1 MPKLL
6 VGAPFVPLSRR
17 SALFACVCSCFAG
30 PARVLAFSDSHFW
43 DKEDPSA
50 WTPDQVSQLTT
61 DSPWAKQVTADLN
74 ENNSSGPTS
83 TTRMGGRGGRRGGVA
98 GGGSSPSNLPKF
110 KAVIRWASATPIRT
124 ALKLKFPD
132 SLAGHYVISV
142 SGVPIMSPPSAG
154 EDENTKPGNDP
165 FAGLKE
171 QTSLQLKRGEPI
183 EPGVAYE
190 DPSDTSTIYFGFL
203 PQLARVTEA
212 KTATFSMNTGPLAVK
227 AKFNISEMKY
237 RGELAV

>member
-1 MPKLL
+1 MAELMVSSSPTL
-6 VGAPFVPLSRR
+6 LSRR
-17 SALFACVCSCFAG
+17 SALLVFLCSCSVN
-30 PARVLAFSDSHFW
+30 PARVLAFGDSHFW

-50 WTPDQVSQLTT
+50 WTPDQVTQLTT
-61 DSPWAKQVTADLN
+61 DSPWAKQVSADLN
-74 ENNSSGPTS
+74 DNTSGGPANAP
-83 TTRMGGRGGRRGGVA
+83 RMGGRGGRRGTA
-98 GGGSSPSNLPKF
+98 GGAGSTSPNVPRF
-110 KAVIRWASATPIRT
+110 KAVVRWASAAPIRT
-124 ALKLKFPD
+124 ALKLKFPE
-132 SLAGHYVISV
+132 SLSGHYVISV
-142 SGVPIMSPPSAG
+142 SGVPIMSPPPA
-154 EDENTKPGNDP
+154 DENAGGKPGTDP

-212 KTATFSMNTGPLAVK
+212 KTATFSMSTGPLVVK
-227 AKFNISEMKY
+227 AKFNLGEMKY